1 MPVGLIILAAFILVP
16 TIEIFLFVEVGSE
29 IGAIPTILLTILTAV
44 TGTALLRHQGVSLL
58 MRMRSE
64 MDAGRVPGD
73 ELVHGAFIVL
83 AGICLLIPGFFT
95 DAIGL
100 LLFIPAVRTYLG
112 RAMAAR
118 VQVHPDVHMHRRYRT
133 DEGVVDLDVEEWSS
147 REPRNPD
154 APEDGPQRSI
164 GSDRETP
171 WRGDNKS

>member
-16 TIEIFLFVEVGSE
+16 TVEIFLFVEVGSV

-44 TGTALLRHQGVSLL
+44 TGTALLRHQGLSLL

-64 MDAGRVPGD
+64 MDAGRMPGD
-73 ELVHGAFIVL
+73 EMVHGAFIVL

-112 RAMAAR
+112 RALASR
-118 VQVHPDVHMHRRYRT
+118 VQVDGNVHMHRHYRT
-133 DEGVVDLDVEEWSS
+133 EDGVVDLDADEWSS
-147 REPRNPD
+147 HKPGDSRGPSQSGPRTIEHDSDTPWK
-154 APEDGPQRSI
+154 PEDR
-164 GSDRETP
+164 
-171 WRGDNKS
+171 N